1 MLNNLIRTLFKKKH
15 KNMLNPSKSIILLAG
30 MVLGLLSCG
39 KDHNDTG
46 TEFAPNMYNSVGYE
60 PMTQLQGDTNK
71 INPLGMNMRLPV
83 AGTVSRKMYSGVDS
97 LKKSFL
103 SQELVSKTI
112 PNDSI
117 SYSEALLNNPLVA
130 TPENIEAGK
139 LQYERFCQ
147 HCHGETGKGDGL
159 VAKAYKGVPVYS
171 SDALK
176 AINDGHIYH
185 TITHGK
191 GRMWPHGSQISSQ
204 NRWKIVLYVHE
215 LQKQ

>member
-1 MLNNLIRTLFKKKH
+1 MFNSIHKFTLVVG
-15 KNMLNPSKSIILLAG
+15 LTA
-30 MVLGLLSCG
+30 GLLSCG
-39 KDHNDTG
+39 DDHNDTG

-71 INPLGMNMRLPV
+71 INPYGMNMRLPV
-83 AGTVSRKMYSGVDS
+83 AGTVSRKKYIGADS
-97 LKKSFL
+97 LKKAFL
-103 SQELVSKTI
+103 AQELLAKTV
-112 PNDSI
+112 PNDSL
-117 SYSEALLNNPLVA
+117 SYSAALLKNPLAA

-147 HCHGETGKGDGL
+147 HCHGEGGKGDGL
-159 VAKAYKGVPVYS
+159 VAKQYKGVPVYS

-176 AINDGHIYH
+176 DVNDGHIYH
-185 TITHGK
+185 VITHGK
-191 GRMWPHGSQISSQ
+191 GRMWPHASQISSE

>member
-1 MLNNLIRTLFKKKH
+1 MLNQ
-15 KNMLNPSKSIILLAG
+15 SKSLILLAG
-30 MVLGLLSCG
+30 LALGMLSCG
-39 KDHNDTG
+39 KDPNDTG

-60 PMTQLQGDTNK
+60 PMTQLDGDTNK
-71 INPLGMNMRLPV
+71 INPLGLNMRLPV
-83 AGTVSRKMYSGVDS
+83 AGTVARKRYNGPDS
-97 LKKSFL
+97 LKKAFL
-103 SQELVSKTI
+103 SQELVAKTI

-117 SYSEALLNNPLVA
+117 SYSEALLTNPLAA
-130 TPENIEAGK
+130 TPENIEEGK

-147 HCHGETGKGDGL
+147 HCHGEAGKGDGL

-176 AINDGHIYH
+176 AVNDGHIYH
-185 TITHGK
+185 VITHGK

>member
-1 MLNNLIRTLFKKKH
+1 MF
-15 KNMLNPSKSIILLAG
+15 NPRIKFVLLAG
-30 MVLGLLSCG
+30 VVAGLMSCCS
-39 KDHNDTG
+39 DPNDTG
-46 TEFAPNMYNSVGYE
+46 TEFAPNMYHSVGYE
-60 PMTQLQGDTNK
+60 PMTQTQGDTNT

-83 AGTVSRKMYSGVDS
+83 KGTVSRKRYTGSDS
-97 LKKSFL
+97 LKQAFL
-103 SQELVSKTI
+103 AQEMIAKTI

-117 SYSEALLNNPLVA
+117 SYSEKSLYNPIAA

-139 LQYERFCQ
+139 AQYERFCQ
-147 HCHGETGKGDGL
+147 HCHGEAGKGDGL

-176 AINDGHIYH
+176 TMNDVHIYH
-185 TITHGK
+185 VITHGK
-191 GRMWPHGSQISSQ
+191 GRMWPHGSQISSE

>member
-1 MLNNLIRTLFKKKH
+1 MFNSIHKFTL
-15 KNMLNPSKSIILLAG
+15 LVGITA
-30 MVLGLLSCG
+30 GLLSCG
-39 KDHNDTG
+39 DDHNDTG

-71 INPLGMNMRLPV
+71 INPYGMNMRLPV
-83 AGTVSRKMYSGVDS
+83 AGTVSRKKYTGADS
-97 LKKSFL
+97 LKKAFL
-103 SQELVSKTI
+103 AQELLAKTV
-112 PNDSI
+112 PSDSI
-117 SYSEALLNNPLVA
+117 SYSEALLKNPLSA

-147 HCHGETGKGDGL
+147 HCHGEAGKGDGL

-176 AINDGHIYH
+176 DVNDGHIYLV
-185 TITHGK
+185 ITDGK
-191 GRMWPHGSQISSQ
+191 GRMWPHGSQISSE

>member
-1 MLNNLIRTLFKKKH
+1 MF
-15 KNMLNPSKSIILLAG
+15 NPRIKFVLVAG
-30 MVLGLLSCG
+30 IVAGLMSCG
-39 KDHNDTG
+39 SDHNDTG
-46 TEFAPNMYNSVGYE
+46 TEFAPNMYHSVGYE
-60 PMTQLQGDTNK
+60 PMSQTEGDSNT

-83 AGTVSRKMYSGVDS
+83 QGTVARKSYTGSDS
-97 LKKSFL
+97 LKQAFL
-103 SQELVSKTI
+103 AQEMIAKTI

-117 SYSEALLNNPLVA
+117 SYSEKSLYNPIAA

-159 VAKAYKGVPVYS
+159 VAKAYKGIPVYS

-176 AINDGHIYH
+176 DLNDGHIYH
-185 TITHGK
+185 VITHGK
-191 GRMWPHGSQISSQ
+191 GRMWPHGSQITSE

>member
-1 MLNNLIRTLFKKKH
+1 MFNSIHKFTL
-15 KNMLNPSKSIILLAG
+15 LVGLTA
-30 MVLGLLSCG
+30 GLLSCG
-39 KDHNDTG
+39 DDHNDTG

-60 PMTQLQGDTNK
+60 PLTQLEGDTNK
-71 INPLGMNMRLPV
+71 INPYGMNMRLPV
-83 AGTVSRKMYSGVDS
+83 AGTVSRKKYTGADS
-97 LKKSFL
+97 LKKAFL
-103 SQELVSKTI
+103 AQELLAKTV
-112 PNDSI
+112 PNDSL
-117 SYSEALLNNPLVA
+117 SYSAALLKNPLAA

-147 HCHGETGKGDGL
+147 HCHGEGGKGDGL

-176 AINDGHIYH
+176 DVNDGHIYH
-185 TITHGK
+185 VITHGK
-191 GRMWPHGSQISSQ
+191 GRMWPHGSQISSE

>member
-1 MLNNLIRTLFKKKH
+1 MFNSIH
-15 KNMLNPSKSIILLAG
+15 KFTLLAG
-30 MVLGLLSCG
+30 LTAGLLSCG
-39 KDHNDTG
+39 SDPNDTG

-71 INPLGMNMRLPV
+71 INPYGMNMRLPV
-83 AGTVSRKMYSGVDS
+83 AGTVSRKKYSGADS
-97 LKKSFL
+97 LKKAFL
-103 SQELVSKTI
+103 AQELLAKTI
-112 PNDSI
+112 PSDSI
-117 SYSEALLNNPLVA
+117 SYSEALLKNPLAA

-147 HCHGETGKGDGL
+147 HCHGEAGKGDGL

-176 AINDGHIYH
+176 DVNDGHIYH
-185 TITHGK
+185 VITHGK
-191 GRMWPHGSQISSQ
+191 GRMWPHGSQISSE

>member
-1 MLNNLIRTLFKKKH
+1 MF
-15 KNMLNPSKSIILLAG
+15 NPRIKFIFVASIVAG
-30 MVLGLLSCG
+30 LMSCG
-39 KDHNDTG
+39 SDPNDTG
-46 TEFAPNMYNSVGYE
+46 TEFAPNMYHSVGYE
-60 PMTQLQGDTNK
+60 PMSQTAGDSNT

-83 AGTVSRKMYSGVDS
+83 KGTVSRKSYTGSDS
-97 LKKSFL
+97 LKQAFL
-103 SQELVSKTI
+103 TQELTAKTI
-112 PNDSI
+112 PTDSI
-117 SYSEALLNNPLVA
+117 SYSEKSLFNPIAA

-176 AINDGHIYH
+176 TMNDGHIYH
-185 TITHGK
+185 VITHGK
-191 GRMWPHGSQISSQ
+191 GRMWAHGSQISSE

>member
-1 MLNNLIRTLFKKKH
+1 MFNSIHKFTLVVG
-15 KNMLNPSKSIILLAG
+15 LTA
-30 MVLGLLSCG
+30 GLLSCG
-39 KDHNDTG
+39 DDHNDTG

-71 INPLGMNMRLPV
+71 INPYGMNMRLPV
-83 AGTVSRKMYSGVDS
+83 AGTVSRKKYTGADS
-97 LKKSFL
+97 IQQAFL
-103 SQELVSKTI
+103 AQELLAKTV
-112 PNDSI
+112 PNDSL
-117 SYSEALLNNPLVA
+117 SYSASLLKNPLAA

-147 HCHGETGKGDGL
+147 HCHGEGGKGDGL
-159 VAKAYKGVPVYS
+159 VAKQYKGVPVYS

-176 AINDGHIYH
+176 DVNDGHIYH
-185 TITHGK
+185 VITHGK
-191 GRMWPHGSQISSQ
+191 GRMWPHGSQISSE

>member
-1 MLNNLIRTLFKKKH
+1 MFNSIHKFTL
-15 KNMLNPSKSIILLAG
+15 LVGLTA
-30 MVLGLLSCG
+30 GLLSCG
-39 KDHNDTG
+39 DDHNDTG

-60 PMTQLQGDTNK
+60 PLTQLQGDTNK
-71 INPLGMNMRLPV
+71 INPFGMNMRLPV
-83 AGTVSRKMYSGVDS
+83 AGTVSRKKYTGADS
-97 LKKSFL
+97 LKKAFL
-103 SQELVSKTI
+103 AQELLAKTV
-112 PNDSI
+112 PNDSL
-117 SYSEALLNNPLVA
+117 SYSAALLKNPLAA

-147 HCHGETGKGDGL
+147 HCHGEGGKGDGL

-176 AINDGHIYH
+176 DVNDGHIYH
-185 TITHGK
+185 VITHGK
-191 GRMWPHGSQISSQ
+191 GRMWPHGSQISSE

>member
-1 MLNNLIRTLFKKKH
+1 MFNSIHKFTLVVG
-15 KNMLNPSKSIILLAG
+15 LTA
-30 MVLGLLSCG
+30 GLLSCG
-39 KDHNDTG
+39 DDHNDTG

-71 INPLGMNMRLPV
+71 INPDGMNMRLPV
-83 AGTVSRKMYSGVDS
+83 AGTVSRKKYTGADS
-97 LKKSFL
+97 LKKAFL
-103 SQELVSKTI
+103 AQELLAKTV
-112 PNDSI
+112 PNDSL
-117 SYSEALLNNPLVA
+117 SYSAALLKNPLAA

-147 HCHGETGKGDGL
+147 HCHGEGGKGDGL
-159 VAKAYKGVPVYS
+159 VAKQYKGVPVYS

-176 AINDGHIYH
+176 DVNDGHIYH
-185 TITHGK
+185 VITHGK
-191 GRMWPHGSQISSQ
+191 GRMWPHASQISSE

>member
-1 MLNNLIRTLFKKKH
+1 MFNSIH
-15 KNMLNPSKSIILLAG
+15 KFTLLAG
-30 MVLGLLSCG
+30 LTAGLLSCG
-39 KDHNDTG
+39 SDPNDTG

-71 INPLGMNMRLPV
+71 INPYGMNMRLPV
-83 AGTVSRKMYSGVDS
+83 EGTVSRKKYTGADS
-97 LKKSFL
+97 IQQAFL
-103 SQELVSKTI
+103 AQELLAKTI
-112 PNDSI
+112 PSDSI
-117 SYSEALLNNPLVA
+117 SYSEGLLKNPLAA

-147 HCHGETGKGDGL
+147 HCHGEAGKGDGL

-176 AINDGHIYH
+176 DINDGHIYH
-185 TITHGK
+185 VITHGK
-191 GRMWPHGSQISSQ
+191 GRMWPHGSQISSE

>member
-1 MLNNLIRTLFKKKH
+1 MLNQ
-15 KNMLNPSKSIILLAG
+15 SKSLILLAG
-30 MVLGLLSCG
+30 LALGMLSCG
-39 KDHNDTG
+39 KDPNDTG

-60 PMTQLQGDTNK
+60 PMTQLDGDTNK

-83 AGTVSRKMYSGVDS
+83 AGTVSRKRYSGADS
-97 LKKSFL
+97 LKKAFL
-103 SQELVSKTI
+103 SQELISKTI

-117 SYSEALLNNPLVA
+117 SYSEALLTNPLAA

-176 AINDGHIYH
+176 AVNDGHIYH
-185 TITHGK
+185 VITHGK

>member
-1 MLNNLIRTLFKKKH
+1 MFNSINKFTLVVG
-15 KNMLNPSKSIILLAG
+15 LTA
-30 MVLGLLSCG
+30 GLLSCG
-39 KDHNDTG
+39 DDHNDTG

-71 INPLGMNMRLPV
+71 INPYGMNMRLPV
-83 AGTVSRKMYSGVDS
+83 AGTVSRKKYTGADS
-97 LKKSFL
+97 IQQAFL
-103 SQELVSKTI
+103 AQELLAKTV
-112 PNDSI
+112 PNDSL
-117 SYSEALLNNPLVA
+117 SYSAALLKNPLAA

-147 HCHGETGKGDGL
+147 HCHGEGGKGDGL
-159 VAKAYKGVPVYS
+159 VAKQYKGVPVYS

-176 AINDGHIYH
+176 DVNDGHIYH
-185 TITHGK
+185 VITHGK
-191 GRMWPHGSQISSQ
+191 GRMWPHGSQISSE

>member
-1 MLNNLIRTLFKKKH
+1 MFNSIH
-15 KNMLNPSKSIILLAG
+15 KFTLLAG
-30 MVLGLLSCG
+30 LTAGLLSCG
-39 KDHNDTG
+39 SDPNDTG

-60 PMTQLQGDTNK
+60 PMTQLEGDTNK

-83 AGTVSRKMYSGVDS
+83 AGTVSRKKYSGADS
-97 LKKSFL
+97 LKKAFL
-103 SQELVSKTI
+103 AQELLAKTV
-112 PNDSI
+112 PSDSI
-117 SYSEALLNNPLVA
+117 TYSAALLKNPLAA

-147 HCHGETGKGDGL
+147 HCHGESGKGDGL

-176 AINDGHIYH
+176 DVNDGHIYH
-185 TITHGK
+185 VITHGK
-191 GRMWPHGSQISSQ
+191 GRMWPHGSQISSE

>member
-1 MLNNLIRTLFKKKH
+1 MFNSIHKFTLLVGLTAGLI
-15 KNMLNPSKSIILLAG
+15 
-30 MVLGLLSCG
+30 SCG
-39 KDHNDTG
+39 DDHNDTG

-60 PMTQLQGDTNK
+60 PLTQLQGDTNK
-71 INPLGMNMRLPV
+71 INPYGMNMRLPV
-83 AGTVSRKMYSGVDS
+83 AGTVSRKKYTGADS
-97 LKKSFL
+97 LKKAFL
-103 SQELVSKTI
+103 AQELLAKTV
-112 PNDSI
+112 PNDSL
-117 SYSEALLNNPLVA
+117 SYSAALLKNPLAA

-147 HCHGETGKGDGL
+147 HCHGEGGKGDGL

-176 AINDGHIYH
+176 DVNDGHIYH
-185 TITHGK
+185 VITHGK
-191 GRMWPHGSQISSQ
+191 GRMWPHGSQISSE

>member
-1 MLNNLIRTLFKKKH
+1 MLNQ
-15 KNMLNPSKSIILLAG
+15 SKSLILLAG
-30 MVLGLLSCG
+30 LALGMLSCG
-39 KDHNDTG
+39 KDPNDTG

-60 PMTQLQGDTNK
+60 PMTQLDGDTNK

-83 AGTVSRKMYSGVDS
+83 AGTVARKRYNGPDS
-97 LKKSFL
+97 LKKAFL
-103 SQELVSKTI
+103 SQELVAKTI

-117 SYSEALLNNPLVA
+117 SYSEALLTNPLAA
-130 TPENIEAGK
+130 TPENIEEGK

-147 HCHGETGKGDGL
+147 HCHGEAGKGDGL

-176 AINDGHIYH
+176 AVNDGHIYH
-185 TITHGK
+185 VITHGK
-191 GRMWPHGSQISSQ
+191 GRMWPHGSQISSE

>member
-1 MLNNLIRTLFKKKH
+1 MLNQ
-15 KNMLNPSKSIILLAG
+15 SKSLILLAG
-30 MVLGLLSCG
+30 LALGMLSCG
-39 KDHNDTG
+39 KDPNDTG

-60 PMTQLQGDTNK
+60 PMTQLDGDTNK

-83 AGTVSRKMYSGVDS
+83 VGTVARKRYNGPDS
-97 LKKSFL
+97 LKKAFL
-103 SQELVSKTI
+103 SQELVAKTI

-117 SYSEALLNNPLVA
+117 SYSEALLTNPLAA
-130 TPENIEAGK
+130 TPENIEEGK

-147 HCHGETGKGDGL
+147 HCHGEAGKGDGL

-176 AINDGHIYH
+176 AVNDGHIYH
-185 TITHGK
+185 VITHGK

>member
-1 MLNNLIRTLFKKKH
+1 MFNSIHKFTLVVG
-15 KNMLNPSKSIILLAG
+15 LTA
-30 MVLGLLSCG
+30 GLLSCG
-39 KDHNDTG
+39 DDHNDTG

-71 INPLGMNMRLPV
+71 INPYGMNMRLPV
-83 AGTVSRKMYSGVDS
+83 AGTVSRKKYTGADS
-97 LKKSFL
+97 IQQAFL
-103 SQELVSKTI
+103 EQELLAKTV
-112 PNDSI
+112 PNDSL
-117 SYSEALLNNPLVA
+117 SYSAALLKNPLAA

-147 HCHGETGKGDGL
+147 HCHGEGGKGDGL
-159 VAKAYKGVPVYS
+159 VAKQYKGVPVYS

-176 AINDGHIYH
+176 DVNDGHIYH
-185 TITHGK
+185 VITHGK
-191 GRMWPHGSQISSQ
+191 GRMWPHASQISSE

>member
-1 MLNNLIRTLFKKKH
+1 MFNSIHKFTLVVG
-15 KNMLNPSKSIILLAG
+15 LTA
-30 MVLGLLSCG
+30 GLLSCG
-39 KDHNDTG
+39 DDHNDTG

-71 INPLGMNMRLPV
+71 INPYGMNMRLPV
-83 AGTVSRKMYSGVDS
+83 EGTVSRKKYTGADS
-97 LKKSFL
+97 IQQAFL
-103 SQELVSKTI
+103 AQELVSKTI
-112 PNDSI
+112 PSDSI
-117 SYSEALLNNPLVA
+117 SYSEALLKNPLAA

-147 HCHGETGKGDGL
+147 HCHGEAGKGDGL

-176 AINDGHIYH
+176 DINDGHIYH
-185 TITHGK
+185 VITHGK
-191 GRMWPHGSQISSQ
+191 GRMWPHGSQISSE

>member
-1 MLNNLIRTLFKKKH
+1 MLNQ
-15 KNMLNPSKSIILLAG
+15 SKSLILLAG
-30 MVLGLLSCG
+30 LALGMLSCG
-39 KDHNDTG
+39 KDPNDTG

-60 PMTQLQGDTNK
+60 PMTQLEGDTNK

-83 AGTVSRKMYSGVDS
+83 AGTVARKRYSGADS
-97 LKKSFL
+97 LKKAFL
-103 SQELVSKTI
+103 SQELVAKTI

-117 SYSEALLNNPLVA
+117 SYSEALLTNPLAA
-130 TPENIEAGK
+130 TPENIEEGK

-147 HCHGETGKGDGL
+147 HCHGEGGKGDGL

-176 AINDGHIYH
+176 AVNDGHIYH
-185 TITHGK
+185 VITHGK

>member
-1 MLNNLIRTLFKKKH
+1 MFNSIHKFTL
-15 KNMLNPSKSIILLAG
+15 LVGLTA
-30 MVLGLLSCG
+30 GLLSCG
-39 KDHNDTG
+39 DDHNDTG

-71 INPLGMNMRLPV
+71 INPYGMNMRLPV
-83 AGTVSRKMYSGVDS
+83 AGTVSRKKYTGADS
-97 LKKSFL
+97 LKKAFL
-103 SQELVSKTI
+103 AQELLAKTV
-112 PNDSI
+112 PSDSI
-117 SYSEALLNNPLVA
+117 SYSEALLKNPLSA

-147 HCHGETGKGDGL
+147 HCHGEAGKGDGL

-176 AINDGHIYH
+176 DVNDGHIYH
-185 TITHGK
+185 VITHGK
-191 GRMWPHGSQISSQ
+191 GRMWPHGSQISSE

>member
-1 MLNNLIRTLFKKKH
+1 MFNSIH
-15 KNMLNPSKSIILLAG
+15 KFTLLAG
-30 MVLGLLSCG
+30 LTAGLLSCG
-39 KDHNDTG
+39 SDPNDTG

-71 INPLGMNMRLPV
+71 INPYGMNMRLPV
-83 AGTVSRKMYSGVDS
+83 EGTVSRKKYTGADS
-97 LKKSFL
+97 IQQAFL
-103 SQELVSKTI
+103 AQELLAKTV
-112 PNDSI
+112 PSDSI
-117 SYSEALLNNPLVA
+117 TFSAALLKNPLAA

-147 HCHGETGKGDGL
+147 HCHGEAGKGDGL

-176 AINDGHIYH
+176 DVNDGHIYH
-185 TITHGK
+185 VITHGK
-191 GRMWPHGSQISSQ
+191 GRMWPHGSQISSE

>member
-1 MLNNLIRTLFKKKH
+1 MLNQ
-15 KNMLNPSKSIILLAG
+15 SKSLILLAG
-30 MVLGLLSCG
+30 LALGMLSCG
-39 KDHNDTG
+39 KDPNDTG

-60 PMTQLQGDTNK
+60 PMTQLEGDTNK

-83 AGTVSRKMYSGVDS
+83 AGTVSRKKYSGADS
-97 LKKSFL
+97 LKKAFL
-103 SQELVSKTI
+103 SQELISKTI

-117 SYSEALLNNPLVA
+117 SYSEALLTNPLAA
-130 TPENIEAGK
+130 TPANIEEGK

-176 AINDGHIYH
+176 AVNDGHIYH
-185 TITHGK
+185 VITHGK

-204 NRWKIVLYVHE
+204 NHWKIVLYVHE

>member
-1 MLNNLIRTLFKKKH
+1 MFNSIHKFTL
-15 KNMLNPSKSIILLAG
+15 LVGITA
-30 MVLGLLSCG
+30 GLLSCG
-39 KDHNDTG
+39 DDHNDTG

-71 INPLGMNMRLPV
+71 INPYGMNMRLPV
-83 AGTVSRKMYSGVDS
+83 EGTVSRKKYTGADS
-97 LKKSFL
+97 LKKAFL
-103 SQELVSKTI
+103 AQELLAKTI
-112 PNDSI
+112 PSDSI
-117 SYSEALLNNPLVA
+117 SYSEALLKNPLAA

-147 HCHGETGKGDGL
+147 HCHGEAGKGDGL

-176 AINDGHIYH
+176 DVNDGHIYH
-185 TITHGK
+185 VITHGK
-191 GRMWPHGSQISSQ
+191 GRMWPHGSQISSE

>member
-1 MLNNLIRTLFKKKH
+1 MLNQ
-15 KNMLNPSKSIILLAG
+15 SKSLILLAG
-30 MVLGLLSCG
+30 LALGMLSCG
-39 KDHNDTG
+39 KDPNDTG

-60 PMTQLQGDTNK
+60 PMTQLDGDTNK

-83 AGTVSRKMYSGVDS
+83 AGTVSRKKYSGADS
-97 LKKSFL
+97 IKKAFL

-117 SYSEALLNNPLVA
+117 SYSEALLTNPLVA
-130 TPENIEAGK
+130 TVENLEEGK

-176 AINDGHIYH
+176 AVNDGHIYH
-185 TITHGK
+185 VITHGK

>member
-1 MLNNLIRTLFKKKH
+1 MF
-15 KNMLNPSKSIILLAG
+15 NPRIKFIVVASIVAG
-30 MVLGLLSCG
+30 LMSCG
-39 KDHNDTG
+39 SDPNDTG
-46 TEFAPNMYNSVGYE
+46 TEFAPNMYHSVGYE
-60 PMTQLQGDTNK
+60 PMSQTAGDSNT

-83 AGTVSRKMYSGVDS
+83 KGTVSRKSYTGSDS
-97 LKKSFL
+97 LKQAFL
-103 SQELVSKTI
+103 TQELTAKAI
-112 PNDSI
+112 PTDSI
-117 SYSEALLNNPLVA
+117 SYSEKSLFNPIAA

-176 AINDGHIYH
+176 TMNDGHIYH
-185 TITHGK
+185 VITHGK
-191 GRMWPHGSQISSQ
+191 GRMWAHGSQISSE

>member
-1 MLNNLIRTLFKKKH
+1 MFNSIH
-15 KNMLNPSKSIILLAG
+15 KFTLLAG
-30 MVLGLLSCG
+30 LTAGLLSCG
-39 KDHNDTG
+39 SDPNDTG

-71 INPLGMNMRLPV
+71 INPYGMNMRLPV
-83 AGTVSRKMYSGVDS
+83 EGTVSRKKYTGADS
-97 LKKSFL
+97 LKKAFL
-103 SQELVSKTI
+103 AQELLAKTI
-112 PNDSI
+112 PSDSI
-117 SYSEALLNNPLVA
+117 SYSEALLKNPLAA

-139 LQYERFCQ
+139 LHYERFCQ
-147 HCHGETGKGDGL
+147 HCHGEAGKGDGL

-176 AINDGHIYH
+176 DVNDGHIYH
-185 TITHGK
+185 VITHGK
-191 GRMWPHGSQISSQ
+191 GRMWPHGSQISSE

>member
-1 MLNNLIRTLFKKKH
+1 MFNSIHKFTL
-15 KNMLNPSKSIILLAG
+15 LVGLTAG
-30 MVLGLLSCG
+30 LVSCG
-39 KDHNDTG
+39 DDHNDTG

-83 AGTVSRKMYSGVDS
+83 SGTVPRKKYTGADSVKKAFLAQELLAKTVPTDS
-97 LKKSFL
+97 L
-103 SQELVSKTI
+103 
-112 PNDSI
+112 
-117 SYSEALLNNPLVA
+117 SYSAALLKNPLTA

-139 LQYERFCQ
+139 EQYERFCQ
-147 HCHGETGKGDGL
+147 HCHGEGGKGDGL
-159 VAKAYKGVPVYS
+159 VAKQYKGVPVYS

-176 AINDGHIYH
+176 DVNDGHIYH
-185 TITHGK
+185 VITHGK
-191 GRMWPHGSQISSQ
+191 GRMWPHGSQISSE